1 MSPGLLTRS
10 GENRLPSAN
19 LTHFWRGLKVWL
31 LIGVALWQ
39 AAWEVP
45 DLVPGNKLVQKRG
58 KEENNLLH
66 IEPAKSQL
74 GNISQAGN
82 HLPGMS
88 SPGPPLTFLLNWS
101 QKPTPRHL
109 GRVQGVERSAL
120 LLLCDPPGRENA
132 PVQPSH
138 ILSGLGRVWGQLGGT
153 GAVTHPWGHPTLSL
167 DHGRG
172 ALAVSWGWVP
182 GSNSALGVFFPTT
195 MQRAQLEH
203 WRQRAGLQSRE
214 LVQDSCESCSPERQK
229 SEHPFQAAGEE
240 QK

>member
-58 KEENNLLH
+58 KEENDLLH
-66 IEPAKSQL
+66 FEPAKSQL

-109 GRVQGVERSAL
+109 GRVQGEERSAL
-120 LLLCDPPGRENA
+120 LLLCDPPE
-132 PVQPSH
+132 
-138 ILSGLGRVWGQLGGT
+138 GT
-153 GAVTHPWGHPTLSL
+153 MLLFSPPTSSQ
-167 DHGRG
+167 
-172 ALAVSWGWVP
+172 ALAGSGGSWG
-182 GSNSALGVFFPTT
+182 A
-195 MQRAQLEH
+195 
-203 WRQRAGLQSRE
+203 
-214 LVQDSCESCSPERQK
+214 PEQ
-229 SEHPFQAAGEE
+229 
-240 QK
+240 

>member
-31 LIGVALWQ
+31 VIGVALWQ

-120 LLLCDPPGRENA
+120 LLLCDPPGGENA
-132 PVQPSH
+132 PVQTSH
-138 ILSGLGRVWGQLGGT
+138 ILSGLVRVWEHRSSDPPLGAPNPFTGPREGSSGRVLGLGPRLQLC
-153 GAVTHPWGHPTLSL
+153 
-167 DHGRG
+167 
-172 ALAVSWGWVP
+172 SWC
-182 GSNSALGVFFPTT
+182 FFPHDH
-195 MQRAQLEH
+195 A
-203 WRQRAGLQSRE
+203 
-214 LVQDSCESCSPERQK
+214 ESS
-229 SEHPFQAAGEE
+229 A
-240 QK
+240 